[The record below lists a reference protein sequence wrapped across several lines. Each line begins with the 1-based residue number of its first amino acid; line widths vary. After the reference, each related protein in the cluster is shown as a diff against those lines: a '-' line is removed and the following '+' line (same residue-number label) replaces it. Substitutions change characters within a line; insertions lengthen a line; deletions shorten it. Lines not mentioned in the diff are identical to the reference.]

1 MGFLEPSNLITN
13 PTVKQDFY
21 KINPAYYGRSY
32 KYGHLTQNVFALSM
46 ELWSSST
53 WTLMRSLELPDGF
66 FPTEPIFVADPNGT
80 EEDDAVIL
88 MSGVDGGKEIA

>member
-1 MGFLEPSNLITN
+1 MSSPGWNKNNTENEKLNSTKVKTLNPWNGPIMGFLEPSNLITN

-46 ELWSSST
+46 EL
-53 WTLMRSLELPDGF
+53 
-66 FPTEPIFVADPNGT
+66 
-80 EEDDAVIL
+80 
-88 MSGVDGGKEIA
+88 